1 MASSANAKTPLF
13 VRKQSGGMFSVVNE
27 TLTTGNI
34 FYVYATTGSDAVGYG
49 RNPDAPFATIDYAV
63 GQCTASQGDMIF
75 VMPGHAETVTAA
87 IAVDVAGISIIGLG
101 NGDNRP
107 SLTLT
112 ATTAPCFTVSADDV
126 KISNIRFYC
135 ATAGTSYLK
144 NLLRVAASDV
154 VVSDCEFKINQ
165 VMVHTVRV
173 VSGDKVTIKNCVFLN
188 TYAPGAGAAGIKAQ
202 NAILNIGATN
212 LLVQNCRFNDTTAD
226 KAHRWKACVEGGAFT
241 AGTDSGAIGTHVDRC
256 QFICRGVATA
266 TRTAAAS
273 GLMATTNCFGISPS
287 ANTSVGSIFTPTYQY
302 MIETYNVAAVNKQ
315 NLLMAST
322 ASDFR
327 IKTAIA
333 YL

>member
-202 NAILNIGATN
+202 NAILNIGGTN
-212 LLVQNCRFNDTTAD
+212 VLVKECRFNDIKAD
-226 KAHRWKACVEGGAFT
+226 AAHKWKACVEGGKLT
-241 AGTDSGAIGTHVDRC
+241 ATMVVDHC
-256 QFICRGVATA
+256 QFVCRGIATR

-273 GLMATTNCFGISPS
+273 GFMATVNCFGISPS
-287 ANTSVGSIFTPTYQY
+287 ANTAVGSIFTPTYQY
-302 MIETYNVAAVNKQ
+302 LIETYNVAAVNKQ
-315 NLLMAST
+315 NLLAAST
-322 ASDFR
+322 SDRTLKTR
-327 IKTAIA
+327 IT